1 MPLVRVIGG
10 GPAGSCAALAALAEG
25 AQVEVFEISAFPR
38 HKVCGE
44 FLSPEAAA
52 WLDAT
57 GAAEAFHRLG
67 PARLERVC
75 LHFGARQKSWR
86 LAEPAFGISRFALDH
101 FLQQL
106 TLARGARWIREKAG
120 GQPPPVVIAHGRK
133 LAAEKG
139 SRRFGFKAHFAGP
152 AGTDVDL
159 FFFDGCYLGVS
170 AVESGHVNVCGLAPE
185 DRLRRFGFQI
195 DEFLEAQAGVCER
208 LRPLRRIMPWLT
220 TGPLLFTRRLPDSA
234 PGQYLCGDA
243 LGFIDPFTGS
253 GLLSAMG
260 TGQLAGRAA
269 ARGEPVHVHLR
280 RCRQAL
286 AGQYR
291 FSAAARGA
299 IESGWAGLLAFLI
312 PGPALFGL
320 TRPRFV

>member
-25 AQVEVFEISAFPR
+25 AEVEVFEVSAFPR

-44 FLSPEAAA
+44 FLSPEAAR
-52 WLDAT
+52 LLE
-57 GAAEAFHRLG
+57 AAGVAEEFDRLR
-67 PARLERVC
+67 PARLDRVC

-101 FLQQL
+101 FLQQSAI
-106 TLARGARWIREKAG
+106 ARGARWIREKAG

-139 SRRFGFKAHFAGP
+139 NRRFGFKAHFAGP
-152 AGTDVDL
+152 PGSDVDL
-159 FFFDGCYLGVS
+159 YFFDGCYLGVS
-170 AVESGHVNVCGLAPE
+170 AVESGHINVCGLGPE
-185 DRLRRFGFQI
+185 DRLRRFGFRI
-195 DEFLEAQAGVCER
+195 DEFLDAQPAVRER
-208 LRPLRRIMPWLT
+208 LRPLRRIVPWLT
-220 TGPLLFTRRLPDSA
+220 TGPLLFTGRLPGSA

-253 GLLSAMG
+253 GMLSAMG
-260 TGQLAGRAA
+260 TGRLAGQAA
-269 ARGEPVHVHLR
+269 ARGEPADLHLR

-299 IESGWAGLLAFLI
+299 IESGWAGLLALLI